1 MTDIERYGRIL
12 LAIAV
17 LGLFGTVVASMI
29 AGSFLVPMFV
39 VVVVFGVAGY
49 VMMQRGKRA

>member
-1 MTDIERYGRIL
+1 MTDTERYGRIL
-12 LAIAV
+12 LTIAV

-29 AGSFLVPMFV
+29 AGSFLVPVFV